1 MCCTQHLKGINRGK
15 ILRYLSTSLNS
26 DNMAAHMEIQEEAI
40 PRRVLRNRED
50 PLDMLT
56 DQQLIAN
63 YRFDRRS
70 ILELSDRLQLEH
82 RTRCS
87 FALPPTYSA

>member
-1 MCCTQHLKGINRGK
+1 
-15 ILRYLSTSLNS
+15 
-26 DNMAAHMEIQEEAI
+26 MAAHMEIQEEAI

-82 RTRCS
+82 RIPTAPDSTAFYRC
-87 FALPPTYSA
+87 PPNEGKNGPKI